1 MSQHVSTSQSPD
13 GVCAGPAGNSTYV
26 TCTTSVIPQMT
37 IQRMDG
43 GDKNDKLPV
52 AHTCFNILELP
63 PYHSEEYM
71 RNKLLQAIHFTEGF
85 GLV

>member
-1 MSQHVSTSQSPD
+1 MLLAASLGTIPVHDVSF
-13 GVCAGPAGNSTYV
+13 VPA
-26 TCTTSVIPQMT
+26 QMT

-63 PYHSEEYM
+63 PYHSEERM
-71 RNKLLQAIHFTEGF
+71 KNKLLQAIHFTEGF